1 VSNPWQSEFQRIAGL
16 VLIGLL
22 LGLVVDN
29 IAICLLLVLVAY
41 LAWHLYN
48 MSRLLRWLRESKTF
62 QPPEASGI
70 WDYAFEQIFRLQQRN
85 RKRKHNLRRMLKR
98 FHKITVALPDATVEL
113 RPGSDEIEWWNSAAS
128 RYLGFQYPRD
138 SGQRISNLIR
148 YPVFLAYLRSGD
160 PQREIEMPS
169 PVNED
174 LTLRVRVIPYSKNR
188 RLLVARDVTRILRLE
203 RTRQDFVANV
213 SHELRSP
220 LTVVSGY
227 LETLL
232 DSGEISD
239 ELSAQL
245 SSMRSQTE
253 RMNQIV
259 SDLMLLS
266 RLESEEPQ
274 GDRNTVV
281 VGPLIRDIADHG
293 RELSGDR
300 KHEITL
306 DVDASL
312 CIKGHES
319 ELYSAFSNLVFN
331 AIRYTPAGGQIVISW
346 HVVNDELVFAVKDSG
361 VGIAAHHIP
370 RLTERFYRVDTGR
383 SRASGGTGLGLAI
396 VKHVLLRHEGRL
408 EIDSEVGQGS
418 TFACHFPA
426 RRKASCQEIPSDAD
440 SADSSTPVT
449 QMS

>member
-1 VSNPWQSEFQRIAGL
+1 VSNPWQAEFQRIAGL
-16 VLIGLL
+16 VLFGLILGALFDNFPLALL
-22 LGLVVDN
+22 L
-29 IAICLLLVLVAY
+29 LLLAY
-41 LAWHLYN
+41 LTWHLYN
-48 MSRLLRWLRESKTF
+48 LARLVRWLREGKKF
-62 QPPEASGI
+62 QPPEATGI

-148 YPVFLAYLRSGD
+148 YPLFLAHLHSGD

-174 LTLRVRVIPYSKNR
+174 ITLRVRVIPYSKNR
-188 RLLVARDVTRILRLE
+188 RLLIARDVTRILRLE

-232 DSGEISD
+232 DAGEISG
-239 ELSAQL
+239 ELRAQL
-245 SSMRSQTE
+245 ISMRSQTE
-253 RMNQIV
+253 RMNRIV
-259 SDLMLLS
+259 NDLMLLS
-266 RLESEEPQ
+266 RLESEEPRVDQ
-274 GDRNTVV
+274 NAVMI
-281 VGPLIRDIADHG
+281 GPLIQNIADHG
-293 RELSGDR
+293 RDLSGESGHD
-300 KHEITL
+300 IVV
-306 DVDASL
+306 DVDSSL
-312 CIKGHES
+312 CMRGRES

-331 AIRYTPAGGQIVISW
+331 AIRYTPAGGHIRISW
-346 HVVNDELVFAVKDSG
+346 REVEGELVFAVQDSW

-383 SRASGGTGLGLAI
+383 SRATGGTGLGLAI

-408 EIDSEVGQGS
+408 EIDSELGKGS
-418 TFACHFPA
+418 TFACHFPEK
-426 RRKASCQEIPSDAD
+426 RKLDCEKIAVSHD
-440 SADSSTPVT
+440 SADGRRAVT
-449 QMS
+449 QLS

>member
-1 VSNPWQSEFQRIAGL
+1 MSNPWQSEFQRIAGL
-16 VLIGLL
+16 ALLSAILGALIGHIT
-22 LGLVVDN
+22 LG
-29 IAICLLLVLVAY
+29 LLLVLVAY

-48 MSRLLRWLRESKTF
+48 MFRLLRWLRESKKF

-70 WDYAFEQIFRLQQRN
+70 WDDAFEHIFRLQQRN

-113 RPGSDEIEWWNSAAS
+113 RPGSDEIEWWNNAAS
-128 RYLGFQYPRD
+128 RYLGFHYPRD

-148 YPVFLAYLRSGD
+148 YPLFLNYLRSGD
-160 PQREIEMPS
+160 AQREIEMPS

-174 LTLRVRVIPYSKNR
+174 IILRVRVIPYAKNR
-188 RLLVARDVTRILRLE
+188 RLLVARDVTRIQRLE

-232 DSGEISD
+232 DAGD
-239 ELSAQL
+239 LGPELTGQL
-245 SSMRSQTE
+245 QSMRSQTD
-253 RMNQIV
+253 RMNRIV
-259 SDLMLLS
+259 NDLMLLS
-266 RLESEEPQ
+266 RLESEEPHA
-274 GDRNTVV
+274 DREKVL
-281 VGPLIRDIADHG
+281 VGPLISSIADHA
-293 RELSGDR
+293 RELSGENR
-300 KHEITL
+300 HVIEL
-306 DVDASL
+306 DVDTSL
-312 CIKGHES
+312 CIQGHEP

-331 AIRYTPAGGQIVISW
+331 AIRYTPARGRIMISW
-346 HVVNDELVFAVKDSG
+346 QERNNELVFSVRDSG

-383 SRASGGTGLGLAI
+383 SRATGGTGLGLAI

-408 EIDSEVGQGS
+408 EIDSEVGKGS
-418 TFACHFPA
+418 TFACHFPVG
-426 RRKASCQEIPSDAD
+426 RKEECTDTPAGPRVAAPDAV
-440 SADSSTPVT
+440 VT

>member
-1 VSNPWQSEFQRIAGL
+1 VSNPWQSEFLRIAGL
-16 VLIGLL
+16 VLS
-22 LGLVVDN
+22 GLVLGALFDDLTLG
-29 IAICLLLVLVAY
+29 LLLVLLAY

-48 MSRLLRWLRESKTF
+48 MFRLMRWLRESKKF

-70 WDYAFEQIFRLQQRN
+70 WDHAFEQIFRLQQRN
-85 RKRKHNLRRMLKR
+85 RKRKQSLRRMLKR
-98 FHKITVALPDATVEL
+98 FHKISLALPDATVEL
-113 RPGSDEIEWWNSAAS
+113 RPGSDEIEWWNGAAS

-148 YPVFLAYLRSGD
+148 YPLFVAYLHSGD

-174 LTLRVRVIPYSKNR
+174 ITLRVHIIPYSKNR
-188 RLLVARDVTRILRLE
+188 RLVVARDVTRVLRLE

-232 DSGEISD
+232 DSGDISG
-239 ELSAQL
+239 ELTAPL

-253 RMNQIV
+253 RMNRIV
-259 SDLMLLS
+259 NDLMLLS

-274 GDRNTVV
+274 VNRNTVV
-281 VGPLIRDIADHG
+281 IGPLIHNIAAHG
-293 RELSGDR
+293 RELSGESG
-300 KHEITL
+300 HEILL

-312 CIKGHES
+312 CIEGHES
-319 ELYSAFSNLVFN
+319 ELDSAFSNLVFN
-331 AIRYTPAGGQIVISW
+331 AIRYTPAGGQIRISW
-346 HVVNDELVFAVKDSG
+346 REVNDELVFAVKDTG

-383 SRASGGTGLGLAI
+383 SRATGGTGLGLAI

-408 EIDSEVGQGS
+408 EIDSEPGKGS
-418 TFACHFPA
+418 TFACHFPVQH
-426 RRKASCQEIPSDAD
+426 KVICPGSASAGDFGD
-440 SADSSTPVT
+440 SRSVVT
-449 QMS
+449 QLS

>member
-16 VLIGLL
+16 ALLGAILGALIGHIT
-22 LGLVVDN
+22 LG
-29 IAICLLLVLVAY
+29 LLLVLVAY

-48 MSRLLRWLRESKTF
+48 MFRLLRWLRESKKF

-70 WDYAFEQIFRLQQRN
+70 WDDAFEHIFRLQQRN

-113 RPGSDEIEWWNSAAS
+113 RPGSDEIEWWNNAAS
-128 RYLGFQYPRD
+128 RYLGFHYPRD

-148 YPVFLAYLRSGD
+148 YPLFLNYLRSGD
-160 PQREIEMPS
+160 AQREIEMPS

-174 LTLRVRVIPYSKNR
+174 IILRVRVIPYAKNR
-188 RLLVARDVTRILRLE
+188 RLLVARDVTRIQRLE

-232 DSGEISD
+232 DAGD
-239 ELSAQL
+239 LGPELTGQL
-245 SSMRSQTE
+245 QSMRSQTD
-253 RMNQIV
+253 RMNRIV
-259 SDLMLLS
+259 NDLMLLS
-266 RLESEEPQ
+266 RLESEEPHA
-274 GDRNTVV
+274 DREKVLI
-281 VGPLIRDIADHG
+281 GPLISSIADHA
-293 RELSGDR
+293 RELSGENR
-300 KHEITL
+300 HVIEL
-306 DVDASL
+306 DVDTSL
-312 CIKGHES
+312 CIQGHEP

-331 AIRYTPAGGQIVISW
+331 AIRYTPAGGRIMISW
-346 HVVNDELVFAVKDSG
+346 QERNNELVFSVEDSG

-383 SRASGGTGLGLAI
+383 SRATGGTGLGLAI

-408 EIDSEVGQGS
+408 EIDSEVGKGS
-418 TFACHFPA
+418 TFACHFPVG
-426 RRKASCQEIPSDAD
+426 RKEECTD
-440 SADSSTPVT
+440 TPAGPRVAAPEAVVT

>member
-16 VLIGLL
+16 ALLSAILGALIGHIT
-22 LGLVVDN
+22 LG
-29 IAICLLLVLVAY
+29 LLLVLVAY

-48 MSRLLRWLRESKTF
+48 MFRLLRWLRESKKF

-70 WDYAFEQIFRLQQRN
+70 WDDAFEHIFRLQQRN

-113 RPGSDEIEWWNSAAS
+113 RPGSDEIEWWNNAAS
-128 RYLGFQYPRD
+128 RYLGFHYPRD

-148 YPVFLAYLRSGD
+148 YPLFLNYLRSGD
-160 PQREIEMPS
+160 AQREIEMPS

-174 LTLRVRVIPYSKNR
+174 IILRVRVIPYAKNR
-188 RLLVARDVTRILRLE
+188 RLLVARDVTRIQRLE

-232 DSGEISD
+232 DAGD
-239 ELSAQL
+239 LGPELTGQL
-245 SSMRSQTE
+245 QSMRSQTD
-253 RMNQIV
+253 RMNRIV
-259 SDLMLLS
+259 NDLMLLS
-266 RLESEEPQ
+266 RLESEEPHA
-274 GDRNTVV
+274 DREKVL
-281 VGPLIRDIADHG
+281 VGPLISSIADHA
-293 RELSGDR
+293 RELSGENR
-300 KHEITL
+300 HVIEL
-306 DVDASL
+306 DVDTSL
-312 CIKGHES
+312 CIQGHEP

-331 AIRYTPAGGQIVISW
+331 AIRYTPARGRIMISW
-346 HVVNDELVFAVKDSG
+346 QERNNELVFSVRDSG

-383 SRASGGTGLGLAI
+383 SRATGGTGLGLAI

-408 EIDSEVGQGS
+408 EIDSEVGKGS
-418 TFACHFPA
+418 TFACHFPVG
-426 RRKASCQEIPSDAD
+426 RKEECTDTPAGPRVAAPDAV
-440 SADSSTPVT
+440 VT

>member
-1 VSNPWQSEFQRIAGL
+1 MSNPWQSEFQRIAGL
-16 VLIGLL
+16 VLIGLI
-22 LGLVVDN
+22 LGVLVDN
-29 IAICLLLVLVAY
+29 IALGLLLVLGAY
-41 LAWHLYN
+41 LGWHLYN
-48 MSRLLRWLRESKTF
+48 MSRLVRWLRESKTF

-70 WDYAFEQIFRLQQRN
+70 WDHAFEQIFRLQQRN

-113 RPGSDEIEWWNSAAS
+113 RPGSDEIEWWNTAAS
-128 RYLGFQYPRD
+128 KYLGFQYPRD

-148 YPVFLAYLRSGD
+148 YPLFLAYLHSGD
-160 PQREIEMPS
+160 PQHEIEMPS

-174 LTLRVRVIPYSKNR
+174 VTLRVRVIPYSKNR
-188 RLLVARDVTRILRLE
+188 RLLVARDVTRLLRLE

-232 DSGEISD
+232 DSGEVSG
-239 ELSAQL
+239 ELCAQL

-259 SDLMLLS
+259 NDLMLLS
-266 RLESEEPQ
+266 RLENEEPQ
-274 GDRNTVV
+274 VDRNTVI
-281 VGPLIRDIADHG
+281 VGPLIQDIADHG

-306 DVDASL
+306 DVDTSL
-312 CIKGHES
+312 CIKGRES

-331 AIRYTPAGGQIVISW
+331 AIRYTPAGGRILISW
-346 HVVNDELVFAVKDSG
+346 HAVNDELVFAVKDSG

-383 SRASGGTGLGLAI
+383 SRATGGTGLGLAI

-426 RRKASCQEIPSDAD
+426 KRKADCRETQGDAHSVD
-440 SADSSTPVT
+440 SASVVT